1 MRGVML
7 PTQATPGAT
16 GQAWQTWRSAWSDA
30 AAARTATT
38 FPSRGRASTATG
50 LFWQCPK
57 LGPRASSG
65 RQLVARGCS
74 KLSGGEAGPL
84 PSATGRVSTACV
96 WCARASRLQ
105 GRRFR
110 PLWLP
115 RPTTS
120 AAGSSTAACHWSRS
134 SRATPTRRSRWEVI
148 SGRFCCVHGRDGA
161 LVPCPA
167 LAPRLPFTALP
178 RGLLRPIR
186 SMDICLLRF
195 ISWGLLYVL
204 SGDCSLIS
212 R

>member
-161 LVPCPA
+161 LVPC
-167 LAPRLPFTALP
+167 LARYLVNPLPLYFVDSYTF
-178 RGLLRPIR
+178 
-186 SMDICLLRF
+186 SMGICLLSNF
-195 ISWGLLYVL
+195 P
-204 SGDCSLIS
+204 LIIPGARRGCQQIYAADS
-212 R
+212 